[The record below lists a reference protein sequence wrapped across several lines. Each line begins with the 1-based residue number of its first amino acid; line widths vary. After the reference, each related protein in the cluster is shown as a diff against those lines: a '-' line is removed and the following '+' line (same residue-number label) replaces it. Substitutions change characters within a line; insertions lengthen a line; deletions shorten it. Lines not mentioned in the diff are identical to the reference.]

1 MSLQICRA
9 SSCLCVYAYIT
20 PIFHLNAL
28 AMWACWRL
36 RAQTL
41 FLCQEQPFLG
51 TCCWSQALQTS
62 SAVIAHPQTD
72 SVAWEMSFYL
82 KNKQNKTQI
91 WASMGKSWFSSV
103 EEPYY
108 VVICSKCGCF
118 MGFLAV
124 ERVPRPGLPML
135 KSHQDSIIWIWKLYK
150 YSRRLPEMNP
160 FLSSQI

>member
-1 MSLQICRA
+1 MTCIYQSFFMSLQICRA

-28 AMWACWRL
+28 AMRACWRL

-62 SAVIAHPQTD
+62 SAVIVHPQTD

-118 MGFLAV
+118 MGFLAAQSGACPQTWSAHAQV
-124 ERVPRPGLPML
+124 SSGFNNLDL
-135 KSHQDSIIWIWKLYK
+135 KAI
-150 YSRRLPEMNP
+150 
-160 FLSSQI
+160 